1 MPARPEH
8 RDARSQSTFARMRC
22 FGPVAPERAA
32 IEGFIAARYSAAFG
46 ARLRRFMPWLATFED
61 DAGELHAALG
71 LRAADLEPLFIERY
85 LDLPVEDAIGAL
97 CGEVVPRASIIEVG
111 NFAARHAGDTRRMIH
126 ALVERLADCDYRYV
140 VFAATAGLRNA
151 FARLGLAPVA
161 LATAD
166 PLRLGAERADWGNYY
181 AGDPQVLVG
190 DLESGFAWLAARG
203 SERSTHR
210 VHSGSDCTAC
220 A

>member
-1 MPARPEH
+1 MAARPEY
-8 RDARSQSTFARMRC
+8 RDALPPSTFARMRC
-22 FGPVAPERAA
+22 VGPVAPERAA

-46 ARLRRFMPWLATFED
+46 ARLRRFMPWLAAFED
-61 DAGELHAALG
+61 ATGELDAALG

-85 LDLPVEDAIGAL
+85 LDVPVEDALGAL
-97 CGEVVPRASIIEVG
+97 YGHAVPRASIIEVG

-151 FARLGLAPVA
+151 FTRLGLSPVA
-161 LATAD
+161 LASAD
-166 PLRLGAERADWGNYY
+166 PMRLGAERADWGNYY

-203 SERSTHR
+203 SAPSTR
-210 VHSGSDCTAC
+210 VVQAGSDCTAC

>member
-1 MPARPEH
+1 MVTRPEP
-8 RDARSQSTFARMRC
+8 RDAVPHSTFARMRC
-22 FGPVAPERAA
+22 VGPVAPERAA

-46 ARLRRFMPWLATFED
+46 ASLRRFMPWLAAFED
-61 DAGELHAALG
+61 GAGDLHAALG
-71 LRAADLEPLFIERY
+71 LRAADFEPLFIERY
-85 LDLPVEDAIGAL
+85 LDAPVEDAISAL
-97 CGEVVPRASIIEVG
+97 YGNAVPRASIIEVG

-151 FARLGLAPVA
+151 FARLGLSPASLGP
-161 LATAD
+161 AD

-190 DLESGFAWLAARG
+190 DLESGFAWLAARA
-203 SERSTHR
+203 SAPSTR
-210 VHSGSDCTAC
+210 AVRAGADCAAC

>member
-1 MPARPEH
+1 MAARPGQ
-8 RDARSQSTFARMRC
+8 RDAPAPSTFARMRC

-32 IEGFIAARYSAAFG
+32 IEDFIAARYSAAFG
-46 ARLRRFMPWLATFED
+46 ATLRRFMPWLATFED

-71 LRAADLEPLFIERY
+71 LRAADHEPLFIERY
-85 LDLPVEDAIGAL
+85 LDLPVEEAIGAL
-97 CGEVVPRASIIEVG
+97 CGAAVPRASIIEVG

-126 ALVERLADCDYRYV
+126 ALVERLADCDYRHV

-161 LATAD
+161 LASAD

-203 SERSTHR
+203 TARAPRAEPARA
-210 VHSGSDCTAC
+210 DCTAC